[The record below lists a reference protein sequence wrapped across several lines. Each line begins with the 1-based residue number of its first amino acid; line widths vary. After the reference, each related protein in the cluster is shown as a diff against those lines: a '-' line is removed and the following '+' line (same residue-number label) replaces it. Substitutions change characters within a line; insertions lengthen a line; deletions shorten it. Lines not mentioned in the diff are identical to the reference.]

1 MKISNTENATMSGTD
16 GSFEYISESHLW
28 NGGTPISN
36 KPSGMIAYALL
47 IKFRII
53 VKGKIMLRYSPKL
66 FTSFKFDI
74 ANIIKAKAISEKII
88 IGSIEMVEIR
98 VNNAILNGFDL
109 RFTNKISEISK
120 IKIEWNWIWMISDT
134 DKIIKKI
141 FIIAKNILAIFL
153 L

>member
-1 MKISNTENATMSGTD
+1 MFITENATMSGTD

-28 NGGTPISN
+28 IGGTPISN

-53 VKGKIMLRYSPKL
+53 VKGKIMLRYNPKL
-66 FTSFKFDI
+66 LTSFKFDI
-74 ANIIKAKAISEKII
+74 ANIIKAISEKVI
-88 IGSIEMVEIR
+88 IGSIEIVEIR

-109 RFTNKISEISK
+109 RFINKISEINK